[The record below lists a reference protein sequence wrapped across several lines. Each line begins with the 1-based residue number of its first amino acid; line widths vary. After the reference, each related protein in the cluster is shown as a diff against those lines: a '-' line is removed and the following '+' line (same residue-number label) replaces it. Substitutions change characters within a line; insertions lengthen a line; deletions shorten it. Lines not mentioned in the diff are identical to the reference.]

1 MPLIRWALVACVS
14 CLGSPTVSSAQEPAY
29 VGSSECAECH
39 VEAASA
45 WSGSHHALAW
55 TAPSPGTVIADFD
68 DTSFSHDG
76 MSVQFGADGDQYRAT
91 VTEKDGVTTE
101 YPVHSVVGIAPLQQ
115 YLFETEPG
123 RLQSF
128 DVVWDAEKER
138 WYHLYPDQDLPPDD
152 GLHWTGPYKNWNARC
167 AECHATGFE
176 KNYDPNTRTY
186 ASTHAEIGV
195 GCEACHG
202 PGSAH
207 LDWAAGREIANDG
220 GLLSAIGL
228 TMDFNAGAEATVQ
241 QCATCHSRRE
251 AFGDGNPLPGT
262 PYHDNYNLALLR
274 PGLYHADG
282 QILDEVYVYGSF
294 LQSKMYASGVSC
306 TNCHEAHSA
315 TLIADGNGVC
325 TQCHSPA
332 GRKEF
337 PGLTEALYDDPS
349 HHFHPMESEGAACK
363 SCHMPEQIY
372 MGIDG
377 RRDHGFRIPRPDL
390 TEETDAPDTCTDCH
404 SDRTAEWAARTLE
417 AWYPQSVN
425 RGAHFGQIFAA
436 ARTDPVAAGNDLAQL
451 ARDAARPAIIR
462 ATALWLLQQNA
473 TPQVRDLAVGLL
485 DDPDPMVRASAVG
498 LLSDADPTEIAEI
511 LPLVEDPFRVVR
523 IAAARAML
531 SARGTQMPR
540 DGQESLQQAL
550 SEWRTSLI
558 NRADFPETHLVL
570 GGMALTMRN
579 LPAAQKAF
587 EEVTLLDPQRMDAW
601 VMQVRLAAATGGS
614 NAARLVLD
622 RALSANPDDPSLSA
636 LASDLQ

>member
-1 MPLIRWALVACVS
+1 M
-14 CLGSPTVSSAQEPAY
+14 GFTTVSSAQEPAY
-29 VGSSECAECH
+29 VGSSQCAECH
-39 VEAASA
+39 TEAARA

-55 TAPSPGTVIADFD
+55 TTPSPDTVIADFD
-68 DTSFSHDG
+68 GASFSHDG
-76 MSVQFGADGDQYRAT
+76 MSVQFSANGNKYRAA

-101 YPVHSVVGIAPLQQ
+101 YPVHSVVGITPLQQ

-128 DVVWDAEKER
+128 DVVWNAEKER

-167 AECHATGFE
+167 AECHATGFK
-176 KNYDPNTRTY
+176 KNYDLKTRTY
-186 ASTHAEIGV
+186 ASTQAEIGV

-207 LDWAAGREIANDG
+207 LDWAAGRGIAEG
-220 GLLSAIGL
+220 AGLLNAVGL
-228 TMDFNAGAEATVQ
+228 VMNFNAGAEATIQ

-251 AFGDGNPLPGT
+251 AFGDGNPLPGS

-282 QILDEVYVYGSF
+282 QILEEVYVYGSF

-315 TLIADGNGVC
+315 TLVADGNYVC
-325 TQCHSPA
+325 TQCHSPV
-332 GRKEF
+332 GREGF
-337 PGLTEALYDDPS
+337 SGLKRALYDDPA
-349 HHFHPMESEGAACK
+349 HHFHPMGSEGAACK

-390 TEETDAPDTCTDCH
+390 TAETGAPDTCTDCH
-404 SDRTAEWAARTLE
+404 TDRTPEWAAQTLE
-417 AWYPQSVN
+417 SWYPQSIK

-436 ARTDPVAAGNDLAQL
+436 ARTDLGTASDDLAQL
-451 ARDAARPAIIR
+451 ARDTAQPAIIR

-473 TPQVRDLAVGLL
+473 AQHVRVLAVEQLN
-485 DDPDPMVRASAVG
+485 DPDPMVRASAMG
-498 LLSDADPTEIAEI
+498 LLTDADQDEISKM
-511 LPLVEDPFRVVR
+511 LPLLEDPFQTVR

-531 SARGTQMPR
+531 SARGSQMSR
-540 DGQESLQQAL
+540 HEQERLQRAL
-550 SEWRTSLI
+550 SEWRSSLL

-579 LPAAQKAF
+579 LLAAQKAF
-587 EEVTLLDPQRMDAW
+587 EEVTLLDPQRVDAW
-601 VMQVRLAAATGGS
+601 VMQVRLAAATSGL
-614 NAARLVLD
+614 NAARQVLD
-622 RALSANPDDPSLSA
+622 RALSINPDDPSLSA
-636 LASDLQ
+636 LTSDLQ

>member
-1 MPLIRWALVACVS
+1 MGL
-14 CLGSPTVSSAQEPAY
+14 PTVSSAQELEY
-29 VGSSECAECH
+29 VGSSQCTKCH
-39 VEAASA
+39 TEAAAA

-55 TAPSPGTVIADFD
+55 SAPAPNTVIADFD
-68 DTSFSHDG
+68 GTSFSHDG
-76 MSVQFGADGDQYRAT
+76 MNVRFSTDGVQYRAT
-91 VTEKDGVTTE
+91 VTEKDDLTTE

-128 DVVWDAEKER
+128 DVVWDVENER

-186 ASTHAEIGV
+186 ASTQAEIGV

-207 LDWAAGREIANDG
+207 LDWAKGSELTNSNGQLNA
-220 GLLSAIGL
+220 LGL
-228 TMDFNAGAEATVQ
+228 TMDFNAGAEATIQ

-251 AFGDGNPLPGT
+251 AFGDGNPLPGSS
-262 PYHDNYNLALLR
+262 YHDNYNLALLR
-274 PGLYHADG
+274 PGLYHSDG

-306 TNCHEAHSA
+306 INCHNAHSA
-315 TLIADGNGVC
+315 TLIAEGNDVC

-332 GRKEF
+332 GREEF
-337 PGLTEALYDDPS
+337 PSLTRALYDDPA
-349 HHFHPMESEGAACK
+349 HHFHPMGSEGAECK

-372 MGIDG
+372 MGVDG

-390 TEETDAPDTCTDCH
+390 TVETGAPDTCTDCH
-404 SDRTAEWAARTLE
+404 TDQTSEWAAKTVE

-425 RGAHFGQIFAA
+425 RDVHFAQVFAK
-436 ARTDPVAAGNDLAQL
+436 ARTSSGAASNDLAQL
-451 ARDAARPAIIR
+451 ARDTAQPAIVR
-462 ATALWLLQQNA
+462 ATALWLLQQDM
-473 TPQVRDLAVGLL
+473 PEDVRDLALGQL
-485 DDPDPMVRASAVG
+485 DDSDPMVRASAVG
-498 LLSDADPTEIAEI
+498 LLTDANENEISKI
-511 LPLVEDPFRVVR
+511 LPLLEDPFRKVR

-531 SARGTQMPR
+531 SANGLQMSR
-540 DGQESLQQAL
+540 QEQERLQQAMT
-550 SEWRTSLI
+550 EWRSSLL

-570 GGMALTMRN
+570 GGMALSMRN
-579 LPAAQKAF
+579 LAAAQMAF
-587 EEVTLLDPQRMDAW
+587 EEVTHLDPQRVDAW
-601 VMQVRLAAATGGS
+601 VMQVRLAAATS
-614 NAARLVLD
+614 DLNTARQVLD
-622 RALSANPDDPSLSA
+622 RALLINPDDPSLTA
-636 LASDLQ
+636 LASSLR

>member
-1 MPLIRWALVACVS
+1 MGLA
-14 CLGSPTVSSAQEPAY
+14 TVSAAQEPAY
-29 VGSSECAECH
+29 VGSSECTECH
-39 VEAASA
+39 VEAAAA

-55 TAPSPGTVIADFD
+55 TAPSPDTVIADFE
-68 DTSFSHDG
+68 DTSFIHDG
-76 MSVQFGADGDQYRAT
+76 MSVQFSADENQYRAT

-115 YLFETEPG
+115 YLLETEPG

-128 DVVWDAEKER
+128 DVVWDTEKER

-167 AECHATGFE
+167 AACHATGLE
-176 KNYDPNTRTY
+176 KNYDPDTRTY

-207 LDWAAGREIANDG
+207 LDWAAGNEIANDR
-220 GLLSAIGL
+220 GLLNAFGL
-228 TMDFNAGAEATVQ
+228 TMDFNAGAEATIQ

-315 TLIADGNGVC
+315 TLIADGNEVC

-332 GRKEF
+332 GREDF
-337 PGLTEALYDDPS
+337 PGLTLALYDDPS
-349 HHFHPMESEGAACK
+349 HHFHTMGSEGAACK
-363 SCHMPEQIY
+363 NCHMPERIY

-390 TEETDAPDTCTDCH
+390 AAETGAPDTCTDCH
-404 SDRTAEWAARTLE
+404 SDRTAEWAAQTLE

-425 RGAHFGQIFAA
+425 RGAHFGQMFAA
-436 ARTDPVAAGNDLAQL
+436 ARTDPVAAGDDLAWL
-451 ARDAARPAIIR
+451 AREVTQPAIIR
-462 ATALWLLQQNA
+462 ATALWLLQQSA
-473 TPQVRDLAVGLL
+473 AQRVRDVAVGLL

-498 LLSDADPTEIAEI
+498 LLTNAGPDEIARM
-511 LPLVEDPFRVVR
+511 LPLLQDPLRVVR
-523 IAAARAML
+523 IAAARAIL
-531 SARGTQMPR
+531 SAGGTQISR
-540 DGQESLQQAL
+540 DGQESLRQAL
-550 SEWRTSLI
+550 SEWRSSLV

-587 EEVTLLDPQRMDAW
+587 EEVTLLDPQRVDAW
-601 VMQVRLAAATGGS
+601 VMQVRLAAATVGS

-622 RALSANPDDPSLSA
+622 RALSFNPDDPSLSA